1 MREYIMGAIP
11 QMPAIDK
18 MADSLVRCLSAAVE
32 NVHAGVIAVDL
43 SGDIVLFNKAAEDI
57 TGYAQDDIVG
67 MKFSDVPFVCES
79 FNGYGDLVRLT
90 DAGLDGGIRD
100 EVRISRK
107 DGIVIDVETSICP
120 VTDDSGTV
128 LGAVNIFS
136 DMTAINRLK
145 NEVSRSRT
153 LSALGEMSAN
163 VAHEIRNPLGGIGGF
178 AALLER
184 DLDDDD
190 PRRNLVKKIIEG
202 VASLDKIVTNLLIY
216 TRPIT
221 PDLRMIELNMFL
233 EEVLSFLEV
242 ELENRSETISIVRKY
257 PEQSLRTKIDPSLMQ
272 QVMLNILHNAV
283 YAMRNT
289 EGRLE
294 VTLAMKDKVD
304 SGDNVDLKNY
314 PVGDRFVELLVSDNG
329 VGMSE
334 EIKEKIFNPFFTTR
348 DDGTGLGLAI
358 AKKMIHE
365 HGGTII
371 VDSTKGAGTD
381 IAIRLP
387 FIAQGR

>member
-1 MREYIMGAIP
+1 
-11 QMPAIDK
+11 MPALDK
-18 MADSLVRCLSAAVE
+18 MADSLVRCLSAAIE
-32 NVHAGVIAVDL
+32 NVHAGVVAIDI
-43 SGDIVLFNKAAEDI
+43 SGDIVLFNRAAEDM
-57 TGYAQDDIVG
+57 TGYTQAEILG
-67 MKFSDVPFVCES
+67 LKYGDVPFVSQS
-79 FNGYGDLVRLT
+79 FNGYGDIGRLIE
-90 DAGLDGGIRD
+90 AGFSGGLRD

-107 DGIVIDVETSICP
+107 DGVFVDVETSICP
-120 VTDDSGTV
+120 VTDDSGAV
-128 LGAVNIFS
+128 LGAVNIFT

-221 PDLRMIELNMFL
+221 PDLRMIDLNYFL
-233 EEVLSFLEV
+233 EEVLGFLEV
-242 ELENRSETISIVRKY
+242 ELETRSEAVSIVRKY
-257 PEQSLRTKIDPSLMQ
+257 PAQPVRTKVDPSLMQ

-294 VTLAMKDKVD
+294 VTLALKDKANA
-304 SGDNVDLKNY
+304 GEGLDLKEC
-314 PVGDRFVELLVSDNG
+314 PVGDRFVELLISDNG
-329 VGMSE
+329 VGMSDE
-334 EIKEKIFNPFFTTR
+334 VKDKIFNPFFTTR

-358 AKKMIHE
+358 AKKMIQE

-371 VDSTKGAGTD
+371 VNSTKGTGTD